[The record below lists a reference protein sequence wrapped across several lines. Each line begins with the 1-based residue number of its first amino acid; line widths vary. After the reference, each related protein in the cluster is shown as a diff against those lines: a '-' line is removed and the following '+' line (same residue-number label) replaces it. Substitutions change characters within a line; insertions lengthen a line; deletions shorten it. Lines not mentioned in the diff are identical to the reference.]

1 MRFPLADRQ
10 SSVRRSVLALTEID
24 ALTVNMLG
32 DVRALEVRLRTA
44 GLGPATI
51 GYPDLRLIE
60 TGAECIRHELAEA
73 RAGLPRRARP
83 RWLVALES
91 AARGLTTSTHP
102 AA

>member
-1 MRFPLADRQ
+1 MSFPLAGTK
-10 SSVRRSVLALTEID
+10 STCRRSVLALTEID
-24 ALTVNMLG
+24 ALAVNLIH
-32 DVRALEVRLRTA
+32 DVHALDARLNRA

-73 RAGLPRRARP
+73 HAGLPRRARP
-83 RWLVALES
+83 RWLAALET
-91 AARGLTTSTHP
+91 AARGLTTSTRP